1 MTIKG
6 KIICTIKPT
15 HPEYNC
21 LLNDFKGKSKYV
33 NEDTYTF
40 DDDLWSKPSAIAYIK
55 NDLML
60 IAGGGYNIYNAIT
73 HIEDVSFEINEV
85 VI

>member
-15 HPEYNC
+15 HPDYKC
-21 LLNDFKGKSKYV
+21 LIDKYKGKRKY
-33 NEDTYTF
+33 NFDDIYTF
-40 DDDLWSKPSAIAYIK
+40 DDDWDKSSAITYIK